1 MKLYRLRKLFAEF
14 EYKYRLVVLLKRC
27 FFYIFFMD
35 RVLFKSYR
43 NSKSIES
50 TLISL
55 RNSIYRIEK
64 LFFTENIFIHVG
76 IHLLK
81 VHYNWNP
88 LTTKVVTHSFK
99 SNDISNNISTFF
111 FTKWTLTCFLRTC
124 RVIQPSIDKQK
135 NLLLIRNYH

>member
-27 FFYIFFMD
+27 FFLVFFMD

-55 RNSIYRIEK
+55 RNSVYRIEK
-64 LFFTENIFIHVG
+64 LLYSRGDSFIKSTLQVKSISNKKLLH
-76 IHLLK
+76 ILLK
-81 VHYNWNP
+81 GMIFQITY
-88 LTTKVVTHSFK
+88 SQ
-99 SNDISNNISTFF
+99 F
-111 FTKWTLTCFLRTC
+111 FTKCTLTCFLRTC
-124 RVIQPSIDKQK
+124 RVIQPSIDNQK
-135 NLLLIRNYH
+135 NLLLIRIFHQYS

>member
-27 FFYIFFMD
+27 FFVFFMD

-64 LFFTENIFIHVG
+64 LFFHENIFIHVG

-81 VHYNWNP
+81 VHNKWNP

-99 SNDISNNISTFF
+99 SNDISNNI
-111 FTKWTLTCFLRTC
+111 FTIFYKMHLNML
-124 RVIQPSIDKQK
+124 PSHLQS
-135 NLLLIRNYH
+135 YPA

>member
-27 FFYIFFMD
+27 FLVFFMD

-43 NSKSIES
+43 SSKSIES

-55 RNSIYRIEK
+55 RNSVYRIEK
-64 LFFTENIFIHVG
+64 LLYSL
-76 IHLLK
+76 LLK
-81 VHYNWNP
+81 VHYKWNP

-99 SNDISNNISTFF
+99 SDDISNNI
-111 FTKWTLTCFLRTC
+111 FTIFYKMHLNML
-124 RVIQPSIDKQK
+124 PSHLQS
-135 NLLLIRNYH
+135 YPA

>member
-27 FFYIFFMD
+27 FFNIFFMD

-55 RNSIYRIEK
+55 RNSIYRIGK
-64 LFFTENIFIHVG
+64 LFFHENIFIHVG
-76 IHLLK
+76 IHSLK
-81 VHYNWNP
+81 VHYKWNP

-99 SNDISNNISTFF
+99 SNDISNNILTFF
-111 FTKWTLTCFLRTC
+111 L
-124 RVIQPSIDKQK
+124 QSAP
-135 NLLLIRNYH
+135 

>member
-27 FFYIFFMD
+27 FLNIFFMD

-64 LFFTENIFIHVG
+64 LFFHENIFIHVG
-76 IHLLK
+76 IHSLK
-81 VHYNWNP
+81 VHYKWNP

-99 SNDISNNISTFF
+99 SNDISNNILTFF
-111 FTKWTLTCFLRTC
+111 YKVHLNML
-124 RVIQPSIDKQK
+124 PSHLQS
-135 NLLLIRNYH
+135 YPA

>member
-1 MKLYRLRKLFAEF
+1 MKLYRLRRLFAEF

-27 FFYIFFMD
+27 FFVFFMD

-55 RNSIYRIEK
+55 RNSVYRIK
-64 LFFTENIFIHVG
+64 NYSIHVG
-76 IHLLK
+76 THLLK
-81 VHYNWNP
+81 VHYKWNP

-99 SNDISNNISTFF
+99 TMIFQITYSQF
-111 FTKWTLTCFLRTC
+111 FTKCTLTCFLRTC

-135 NLLLIRNYH
+135 KLLLIRIFH